1 MKEQSLPSVLFVQNK
16 QRYLS
21 TILFKLCDFSVA
33 NGYANIRDGV
43 RLLLKLL
50 PTDPE
55 LQGKV
60 KKYVRIN
67 LYVNLNT
74 VYLGA

>member
-1 MKEQSLPSVLFVQNK
+1 MGHKSTKEQHLPSVLFVQNK
-16 QRYLS
+16 QRYVTS
-21 TILFKLCDFSVA
+21 ILFNLCDFAVQH
-33 NGYANIRDGV
+33 GYSNIRDGV

-60 KKYVRIN
+60 KKF
-67 LYVNLNT
+67 
-74 VYLGA
+74 VYNIL